1 MELKDNKGN
10 IIKEGDTLHVWND
23 KPKDTHLYR
32 DYEGEVVKNDMDV
45 LCVRYEG
52 YGAVIDTPITEYE
65 EKYREVVK
73 GKAKAVKADE

>member
-1 MELKDNKGN
+1 MENIELKDKNGK
-10 IIKEGDTLHVWND
+10 IIAEGDKLHVWNTE
-23 KPKDTHLYR
+23 KEEKYR
-32 DYEGEVVKNDMDV
+32 DYEGEVVKNDMGV

-73 GKAKAVKADE
+73 GKKTDAKA